1 MSKKA
6 LPSINLRNNFLKI
19 LFLVLLTLAAFI
31 ASKKYFSYDIDIFYR
46 YSLNIIQGKVPYRDF
61 SVEYPPLALLPI
73 VFPQLLNSV
82 LIGSYRGYELLFY
95 IQNLLLIFFIGIS
108 VQAIVSD
115 CRFKELSHYILLF
128 YLLLILLVGRHVLVY
143 FDSFPALLTMLALL
157 ATVKSRPSLCGVA
170 LACGAA
176 AKLYPVILLPVFS
189 LSYISKKRYS
199 WLLKLLGA
207 FFSTTLL
214 LLSIFSPFGLNN
226 VFRFLEYH
234 KLRGLEIESIPAGIL
249 FLAHKLGWIKLHLE
263 SNYGAIHLNRSLLTE
278 RIIGLLPPIFLLFF
292 LLAMISISMCL
303 RIRENN
309 DVNNIDI
316 SNYKILI
323 IGIILA
329 ILIFIISN
337 KVFSPQYLIW
347 LLPFIPFLKRGQIA
361 LFAII
366 CILTVLICP
375 ILFGE
380 LMNME
385 LLPIILLNCRNA
397 LMILL
402 TLWLIL
408 ENFMNSGLSFC
419 KSSSLTE

>member
-1 MSKKA
+1 
-6 LPSINLRNNFLKI
+6 
-19 LFLVLLTLAAFI
+19 
-31 ASKKYFSYDIDIFYR
+31 
-46 YSLNIIQGKVPYRDF
+46 
-61 SVEYPPLALLPI
+61 
-73 VFPQLLNSV
+73 
-82 LIGSYRGYELLFY
+82 
-95 IQNLLLIFFIGIS
+95 
-108 VQAIVSD
+108 
-115 CRFKELSHYILLF
+115 
-128 YLLLILLVGRHVLVY
+128 LVY

>member
-1 MSKKA
+1 
-6 LPSINLRNNFLKI
+6 
-19 LFLVLLTLAAFI
+19 
-31 ASKKYFSYDIDIFYR
+31 
-46 YSLNIIQGKVPYRDF
+46 
-61 SVEYPPLALLPI
+61 
-73 VFPQLLNSV
+73 
-82 LIGSYRGYELLFY
+82 
-95 IQNLLLIFFIGIS
+95 
-108 VQAIVSD
+108 
-115 CRFKELSHYILLF
+115 
-128 YLLLILLVGRHVLVY
+128 
-143 FDSFPALLTMLALL
+143 
-157 ATVKSRPSLCGVA
+157 
-170 LACGAA
+170 
-176 AKLYPVILLPVFS
+176 
-189 LSYISKKRYS
+189 
-199 WLLKLLGA
+199 
-207 FFSTTLL
+207 
-214 LLSIFSPFGLNN
+214 
-226 VFRFLEYH
+226 
-234 KLRGLEIESIPAGIL
+234 
-249 FLAHKLGWIKLHLE
+249 
-263 SNYGAIHLNRSLLTE
+263 
-278 RIIGLLPPIFLLFF
+278 
-292 LLAMISISMCL
+292 MISISMCL

>member
-1 MSKKA
+1 
-6 LPSINLRNNFLKI
+6 
-19 LFLVLLTLAAFI
+19 
-31 ASKKYFSYDIDIFYR
+31 
-46 YSLNIIQGKVPYRDF
+46 
-61 SVEYPPLALLPI
+61 
-73 VFPQLLNSV
+73 
-82 LIGSYRGYELLFY
+82 
-95 IQNLLLIFFIGIS
+95 
-108 VQAIVSD
+108 
-115 CRFKELSHYILLF
+115 
-128 YLLLILLVGRHVLVY
+128 LVGRHVLVY